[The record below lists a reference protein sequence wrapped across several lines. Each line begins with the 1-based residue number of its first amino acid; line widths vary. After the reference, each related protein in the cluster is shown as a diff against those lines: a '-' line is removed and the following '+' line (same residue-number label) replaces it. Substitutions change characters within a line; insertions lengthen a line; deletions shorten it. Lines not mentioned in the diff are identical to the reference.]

1 METTGAIVDIRP
13 TFEAWFD
20 IAIKIQ
26 QKKIALLGIK
36 DWGDKRVKQGY
47 QLSLLDSLVGN
58 ISEAG
63 DFSAKGELQFNL
75 YGKFVDMGVGANF
88 FKGNPGKVEKVHIQ
102 RKRKEWHSQI
112 FYAQLMRLG
121 EIMRQKYGQGT
132 ANQIVA
138 MIQSVRDLKAAA
150 YK

>member
-1 METTGAIVDIRP
+1 METTGSTVDIRP
-13 TFEAWFD
+13 TFEAWFEV
-20 IAIKIQ
+20 AIKIQ

-36 DWGDKRVKQGY
+36 DWGDKRAAQGY
-47 QLSLLDSLVGN
+47 NLSLLDSLSYN
-58 ISEAG
+58 ISDVGE
-63 DFSAKGELQFNL
+63 FSAKGELQYNL

-88 FKGNPGKVEKVHIQ
+88 YKGNPGRVDMVRKQ
-102 RKRKEWHSQI
+102 RKRQEWHNRI
-112 FYAQLMRLG
+112 FYAQVMRLG

-138 MIQSVRDLKAAA
+138 MIQAVNDLKAAA